1 MLRPTQ
7 ASTTREY
14 VAAIGGLPAVRKPF
28 FRRFATR
35 RSVQDVG
42 AYDSPLVLKAQDL
55 FQWLLGSE
63 DDRARHTLGV
73 VQRAHSLIG
82 TIDPFDADLLLAGAW
97 LHEIGNAKQAR
108 DTAFAPLDGARFLHR
123 AGWPSRLC
131 GLVAFHSGAYY
142 LALDLGLGPAL
153 RAFRDEPG
161 PVRDALTYAD
171 QTTGPFGEHLSIEH
185 RMDEALR
192 RHGPDSPH
200 TRVHAQRAPYIR
212 SAAERVHQRLGS

>member
-1 MLRPTQ
+1 M
-7 ASTTREY
+7 
-14 VAAIGGLPAVRKPF
+14 
-28 FRRFATR
+28 
-35 RSVQDVG
+35 G

-63 DDRARHTLGV
+63 ADRARHTLGV
-73 VQRAHSLIG
+73 VGQAQSLVR
-82 TIDPFDADLLLAGAW
+82 TIDPFDADLLLAAAW
-97 LHEIGNAKQAR
+97 LHDVGHAKQAR
-108 DTAFAPLDGARFLHR
+108 DSGFPPLDGARFLQQ
-123 AGWPSRLC
+123 AGWPARLS

-192 RHGPDSPH
+192 RHGPESPH
-200 TRVHAQRAPYIR
+200 SRVHPQRAPYLR
-212 SAAERVHQRLGS
+212 SAAERVHQRMGL